1 MCFLWH
7 FIFFE
12 KNQKNMPLKALLTKR
27 VSIFAALN
35 TLFEQ
40 QFIVVTIDI
49 EPQKLNN
56 KTCFLHSKT
65 QE

>member
-1 MCFLWH
+1 
-7 FIFFE
+7 
-12 KNQKNMPLKALLTKR
+12 MPLKALLTKR

-40 QFIVVTIDI
+40 QFIAVTIDI